1 MKVQNGFSLKPLTG
15 EARAEKQEKQ
25 LRDAA
30 KMYENHFLGQMMK
43 SMRSTIHHEDGF
55 IKQGTGEKIF
65 AEQLDQKYVDGW
77 ADKGGVGLADLI
89 YSQIKERYMGT
100 VKKDFSQPTRA
111 LPIAPQ
117 KDPHGLKMPEAV
129 KVKMLPTQSQNEM
142 QYRFEVAQPRGESF
156 SAQAPLAG
164 RVTALQNVGE
174 GWKSVSLDHGLGMN
188 SELSF
193 PGELAQIEVGDDVVA
208 GGALGRL
215 GGESPVVAW
224 KLDWDKA

>member
-1 MKVQNGFSLKPLTG
+1 MKVQNGFSLKPLTP
-15 EARAEKQEKQ
+15 EARADKNEKQ

-111 LPIAPQ
+111 LPINPQ
-117 KDPHGLKMPEAV
+117 KDPRGLKMPESV
-129 KVKMLPTQSQNEM
+129 KVKMLPTQSQNSME
-142 QYRFEVAQPRGESF
+142 YRFEVPDPKGENF
-156 SAQAPLAG
+156 NAQAPLAG
-164 RVTALQNVGE
+164 KVSGLQNVGE

-188 SELSF
+188 SEITF

-208 GGALGRL
+208 GAPLGRL
-215 GGESPVVAW
+215 SSPSPVVAW
-224 KLDWDKA
+224 KLDWDQV